1 MMRTLRLKL
10 RLAAVGVLL
19 VHAAGAADAGTPDPG
34 FVEMPRVVAPKV
46 LDTLAPDRLQLLKN
60 AYPDSKAAG
69 AIEPAASTLAPAAS
83 HGTTAARD
91 LAARYPAAQ
100 RAQIERTF
108 NDSLAAYRQ
117 IEAKLG
123 IPGNDVAGA
132 VAAFVAGS
140 YMAYR
145 DVDVPDDLFKRLAD
159 QLRGVLAANRAFTQ
173 ASAAEKRDMYEQ
185 LAIVGTFMAVTRL
198 ALKQQPPDAAVAANF
213 RQTAKANLEQFLK
226 TDADRVV
233 IDDRGLVIR

>member
-1 MMRTLRLKL
+1 MRTLPLKL
-10 RLAAVGVLL
+10 RHVAIGVLL
-19 VHAAGAADAGTPDPG
+19 IHAAVAAYAGSSNAG
-34 FVEMPRVVAPKV
+34 YVEMPRVAAPAIMNS
-46 LDTLAPDRLQLLKN
+46 LTADDLGLLKN
-60 AYPDSKAAG
+60 TYPDPQAG
-69 AIEPAASTLAPAAS
+69 AGNRDGASTIAPAAARA
-83 HGTTAARD
+83 TTAARD

-100 RAQIERTF
+100 RAQIERAF

-145 DVDVPDDLFKRLAD
+145 DVDVPDEQFKRLAD
-159 QLRGVLAANRAFTQ
+159 QLRGALASSGVFART
-173 ASAAEKRDMYEQ
+173 SAAEKRDMYEQ

-213 RQTAKANLEQFLK
+213 RDSAKSNLELLLK

-233 IDDRGLVIR
+233 IGERGLVIR